1 MNQDNQESQLDSE
14 GQSSEESSH
23 ESEQQNENQLSK
35 NSQDIQVNQINVQQQ
50 EKKDNVDHKQIEIQ
64 FDQAAQQKILN
75 PDQIKNTR
83 KPISS
88 QQRAIFRGYDGQKIP
103 PDFDKAAEH
112 RLANQVGPEK
122 DINQIQE
129 DETIEYCEC
138 CARQIQRHQLKLKC
152 NIYELSFLGSG
163 YPLYFFFIKQCI
175 VMLSLVLFICGVF
188 NVITNIIGG
197 GKCQQVSSDSSQTNQ
212 NNSNNQDQVVCKQGN
227 VFSLF
232 SLGRKSDQET
242 FMEVQGYLN
251 LSSMIAMIAL
261 LQWFRKLQRQLDAK
275 CDDEDISAND
285 YTIMIKNVP
294 KDFDAIN
301 DDYDDDIKE
310 FFRVNSLEGKEVEVE
325 SVTLCYDLSEITKL
339 ELEKQQLVQQKK
351 NHIQKIN
358 NLKKKIDQIF
368 HINSCTHSIQN
379 DLENHQEGI
388 KIIGDSQQPIQT
400 TEGDT
405 KFEQNILQS
414 KMNAHNALNKE
425 ISPKEENR
433 KSITINEKQI
443 QNLDND
449 QNLNKHDINGQN
461 KQSINEFN
469 FSNQKTEKTGSKITI
484 FRHKQQNQKNLDRLN
499 ELLTE
504 ESINLTKIQLH
515 IQKVDKQL
523 KTLNEKLMDGKGRE
537 FMKNYFTGNAFV
549 CVKYEQ
555 DKEDIIERYRPIGIS
570 DKILSKEKNLVQH
583 QMIYKNNKLSVIQAP
598 DPTDINWNNLH
609 YSSNEKIKR
618 RLIGFI
624 STVASLLVCAFGIY
638 GFHLFQQYEINKKNV
653 SDFKLQII
661 SSSLAILITIFNF
674 ILLFILQIISKYCK
688 YSTRTKDNIF
698 IAKGLSVARFVNS
711 ALISFIIQIYVQSNK
726 DKQSVLFGQ
735 GGLSDNANY
744 FMISNC
750 FVPFLSELINPE
762 YYLLILLRKIESK
775 KGVESIKTQSEL
787 NLLYENPQF
796 QIQERY
802 AQILM
807 TMFTTAFYSPIVP
820 ITIFWSLIGLILQYW
835 VDKYNLIHR
844 STVKYNMSAELSIEM
859 TEHLEYFLPIQS
871 ISTLIFYQYANGGDW
886 GLSSIIGTAIGLLHA
901 FLPMQLINER
911 FFEINKSQAN
921 TIDYE
926 EAQKYFITDYSREN
940 PIYKQQARQTHVKK
954 MTIRI
959 SNQKDFLRRN
969 GLRFTGNDSID
980 SKNSNTPQKINFTTP
995 SLFQVNDHEKK
1006 INQNIKPFDEQEKN
1020 IFQQKTQETFQ
1031 TTDEDVNTQLV
1042 NQQTAT
1048 SSQKRTF
1055 FIDGK
1060 YITNETNLVLIQ
1072 EEMTQSIHS
1081 NLEMVN
1087 QASQKQLNNNN
1098 SITINNIS
1106 PQIIYGKPKLMD
1118 QIVIQ
1123 KEQLNP
1129 KKKAQIY
1136 RVNKKSDEIE
1146 PTDQQPTELIS
1157 LNRKLES
1164 ISPKNFSNSPENQ
1177 IVTERELLNFKET
1190 NKKNKSFDQNIQN
1203 GDSFKPSIFS
1213 QFTNTNL
1220 KSKQRYSKLRTH
1232 LKQLDNLPNQQ
1243 DNRNSNKMD
1252 DQVQINIQ

>member
-1 MNQDNQESQLDSE
+1 MNQDNQESQFDSE
-14 GQSSEESSH
+14 AQSSEENSQV
-23 ESEQQNENQLSK
+23 SEQQNQNQLSK
-35 NSQDIQVNQINVQQQ
+35 KSQELQNDQVNTQQQ
-50 EKKDNVDHKQIEIQ
+50 ERIDNLNHIQIETQ
-64 FDQAAQQKILN
+64 FDQPAKQKIQSI
-75 PDQIKNTR
+75 DQIKNTR

-138 CARQIQRHQLKLKC
+138 CARQIQRHQLKLRC

-188 NVITNIIGG
+188 NVITNIIGS
-197 GKCQQVSSDSSQTNQ
+197 GKCQSASSESDQQ
-212 NNSNNQDQVVCKQGN
+212 NSTNQDQVVCKQGN

-232 SLGRKSDQET
+232 YLGRKSDQET
-242 FMEVQGYLN
+242 FMEIQGYLN
-251 LSSMIAMIAL
+251 LSSMIAMIIL

-294 KDFDAIN
+294 KDFEAIN

-339 ELEKQQLVQQKK
+339 ELEKQQLIQKK
-351 NHIQKIN
+351 KKYIFKIN
-358 NLKKKIDQIF
+358 NLKKKIDEIF

-379 DLENHQEGI
+379 DLENNQQGI
-388 KIIGDSQQPIQT
+388 KIIGDSQQPIQA

-405 KFEQNILQS
+405 KFELNILQP
-414 KMNAHNALNKE
+414 NNTVCNIFNKE
-425 ISPKEENR
+425 ISSKEENR
-433 KSITINEKQI
+433 KSITINNEQI
-443 QNLDND
+443 QDKLQSKEND
-449 QNLNKHDINGQN
+449 QNLNKSETKYPN
-461 KQSINEFN
+461 KESINQLN
-469 FSNQKTEKTGSKITI
+469 LKNQQVGRQITI
-484 FRHKQQNQKNLDRLN
+484 FRQNQKDQNVLDKLN
-499 ELLTE
+499 FQLTE
-504 ESINLTKIQLH
+504 ESVNLAKIQLN

-583 QMIYKNNKLSVIQAP
+583 QMIYKDNKLSVIQAP

-609 YSSNEKIKR
+609 YSQNEKIKR

-624 STVASLLVCAFGIY
+624 STVASLLVCALGIY
-638 GFHLFQQYEINKKNV
+638 GFHLFQQYEINKQNA
-653 SDFKLQII
+653 SSLKLQII

-726 DKQSVLFGQ
+726 DKQTVLFGQ

-762 YYLLILLRKIESK
+762 YYLLILLRKIEAK

-787 NLLYENPQF
+787 NQLYENPEF

-820 ITIFWSLIGLILQYW
+820 MTIFWSLIGLILQYW

-844 STVKYNMSAELSIEM
+844 SCVKNNMSAELSIEM

-911 FFEINKSQAN
+911 FFEINKASAN

-969 GLRFTGNDSID
+969 GLRFTGNESID
-980 SKNSNTPQKINFTTP
+980 SKNSNTPQKINLATP
-995 SLFQVNDHEKK
+995 SLFQVNGHEKK
-1006 INQNIKPFDEQEKN
+1006 LNQIIKPFDQQQEKN

-1031 TTDEDVNTQLV
+1031 TTDDDVNTQLV

-1048 SSQKRTF
+1048 SSQKRAY

-1081 NLEMVN
+1081 NLNMVN
-1087 QASQKQLNNNN
+1087 QESQKQFQNN
-1098 SITINNIS
+1098 SPDINNIS
-1106 PQIIYGKPKLMD
+1106 PQLLYGQPKFID
-1118 QIVIQ
+1118 SIVKQ
-1123 KEQLNP
+1123 KEQFNP
-1129 KKKAQIY
+1129 RKKIQIY
-1136 RVNKKSDEIE
+1136 RINKKEDDIE
-1146 PTDQQPTELIS
+1146 STDQQPTQLIS

-1164 ISPKNFSNSPENQ
+1164 SSPKNFNNSPENQ
-1177 IVTERELLNFKET
+1177 IVTERELLNYKEV
-1190 NKKNKSFDQNIQN
+1190 NKRNKSFDSTIQN
-1203 GDSFKPSIFS
+1203 GDQFKPSIFS
-1213 QFTNTNL
+1213 QFTSTSL
-1220 KSKQRYSKLRTH
+1220 KSKQKYSKLRIH
-1232 LKQLDNLPNQQ
+1232 LKELDMLPNQE
-1243 DNRNSNKMD
+1243 DNKTTNQKVE
-1252 DQVQINIQ
+1252 QVQINIQ

>member
-1 MNQDNQESQLDSE
+1 MNQDNLQSQFDSE
-14 GQSSEESSH
+14 VQSSEESNQ
-23 ESEQQNENQLSK
+23 ESEQQDQDQQSK
-35 NSQDIQVNQINVQQQ
+35 KSQKLQQNQINVQQQ
-50 EKKDNVDHKQIEIQ
+50 ERTDNLDQIQIENQ
-64 FDQAAQQKILN
+64 FDQPTKQKMLN
-75 PDQIKNTR
+75 IDQIKNTR
-83 KPISS
+83 QPISS
-88 QQRAIFRGYDGQKIP
+88 QQRAIFRDYDGQKIP

-112 RLANQVGPEK
+112 RLANKVGPEK

-175 VMLSLVLFICGVF
+175 VMLSLVLFICGAF
-188 NVITNIIGG
+188 NVITNIIGSD
-197 GKCQQVSSDSSQTNQ
+197 KCQQVNSDSNQTNE
-212 NNSNNQDQVVCKQGN
+212 NNQNNQDQAVCIQGN

-232 SLGRKSDQET
+232 YLGRKSDQET
-242 FMEVQGYLN
+242 FMEIQGYLN

-294 KDFDAIN
+294 KDFEAIN

-310 FFRVNSLEGKEVEVE
+310 FFRINSLEGKEVEVE

-339 ELEKQQLVQQKK
+339 ELEKQQLVKQKK
-351 NHIQKIN
+351 KYILKIN
-358 NLKKKIDQIF
+358 NLKKKIDRIF
-368 HINSCTHSIQN
+368 QKNSCTHSVQN
-379 DLENHQEGI
+379 DIENYEQGI
-388 KIIGDSQQPIQT
+388 KINGDSYSQKPIQDA
-400 TEGDT
+400 ERDT
-405 KFEQNILQS
+405 KLEQNILQPKNGAS
-414 KMNAHNALNKE
+414 NQQNKE
-425 ISPKEENR
+425 ISLKEENR
-433 KSITINEKQI
+433 KQITIHDQKI
-443 QNLDND
+443 QNKFLSLEND
-449 QNLNKHDINGQN
+449 QNFNKNETNYQN
-461 KQSINEFN
+461 KKAIREPNLA
-469 FSNQKTEKTGSKITI
+469 NQNLGRNITI
-484 FRHKQQNQKNLDRLN
+484 FRQKHKDQNTLDKLN
-499 ELLTE
+499 FLLTE
-504 ESINLTKIQLH
+504 ESINLTKIQTH
-515 IQKVDKQL
+515 IQNVHKQL

-555 DKEDIIERYRPIGIS
+555 
-570 DKILSKEKNLVQH
+570 
-583 QMIYKNNKLSVIQAP
+583 
-598 DPTDINWNNLH
+598 
-609 YSSNEKIKR
+609 
-618 RLIGFI
+618 
-624 STVASLLVCAFGIY
+624 
-638 GFHLFQQYEINKKNV
+638 
-653 SDFKLQII
+653 
-661 SSSLAILITIFNF
+661 
-674 ILLFILQIISKYCK
+674 
-688 YSTRTKDNIF
+688 
-698 IAKGLSVARFVNS
+698 
-711 ALISFIIQIYVQSNK
+711 
-726 DKQSVLFGQ
+726 

-750 FVPFLSELINPE
+750 FVPFLTELINPE
-762 YYLLILLRKIESK
+762 YYLLIILRKIEAK

-787 NLLYENPQF
+787 NQLFENPQF

-820 ITIFWSLIGLILQYW
+820 MSLFWSLIGLILQYW

-844 STVKYNMSAELSIEM
+844 SSVKNNMSAELSIEM

-871 ISTLIFYQYANGGDW
+871 ISALIFYQYANGGDW

-911 FFEINKSQAN
+911 FFEINKAQAN

-980 SKNSNTPQKINFTTP
+980 SKISNTPQKINAVTP
-995 SLFQVNDHEKK
+995 SLFQANDPEKK
-1006 INQNIKPFDEQEKN
+1006 INQIVKPFDDQEKN

-1042 NQQTAT
+1042 YQQTT
-1048 SSQKRTF
+1048 SSSQKRAYS
-1055 FIDGK
+1055 IDGK

-1081 NLEMVN
+1081 NLEMGN
-1087 QASQKQLNNNN
+1087 QVSQKQLYNT
-1098 SITINNIS
+1098 SPTINNIS
-1106 PQIIYGKPKLMD
+1106 PQIIYGQPQLMD
-1118 QIVIQ
+1118 QIIKQ
-1123 KEQLNP
+1123 KEQLNHR
-1129 KKKAQIY
+1129 KKAQIK
-1136 RVNKKSDEIE
+1136 RLNKKSDEIE
-1146 PTDQQPTELIS
+1146 STEQQPTELIC

-1164 ISPKNFSNSPENQ
+1164 SSPKNVTNSPENQ
-1177 IVTERELLNFKET
+1177 IVTERELLNFKEA
-1190 NKKNKSFDQNIQN
+1190 NKKKKSFDQNIQN
-1203 GDSFKPSIFS
+1203 GDQFKPSIFG

-1220 KSKQRYSKLRTH
+1220 KSKQKCSKLRIQI
-1232 LKQLDNLPNQQ
+1232 KQLDFLPNQE
-1243 DNRNSNKMD
+1243 DNRNQNKQD
-1252 DQVQINIQ
+1252 DEQVQINIQ